1 MLVLGVGMTLA
12 VAPLTTTVMSAVET
26 HQAGVAS
33 GINNA
38 VARVAGAM
46 AVAVLGLVFFGGVDP
61 QSSEGGAQGSP
72 SFAIAVCIAAGC
84 AMAGGLVAFA
94 AIRPAAAAPESS

>member
-1 MLVLGVGMTLA
+1 
-12 VAPLTTTVMSAVET
+12 
-26 HQAGVAS
+26 VAS

-61 QSSEGGAQGSP
+61 QSSEGGVQGST
-72 SFAIAVCIAAGC
+72 SFALAVYIAAGC

-94 AIRPAAAAPESS
+94 AIRPAATGPESSR